1 MRTRFFTHQDVV
13 ADIAALTKAFTVS
26 LLGQSVENRSI
37 QLIQWG
43 KGATKIF
50 IWSQMHGNEAT
61 GTMAIFDLLG
71 FLSSTEFEKEQTE
84 LSKQCTLYIL
94 PMVNP
99 DGAEKW
105 TRRNVQQIDINRDYL
120 RARSPEAT
128 LLKKAQQNIQP
139 HFGFNLHDQNT
150 LWSVDGADLP
160 ATLSFL
166 APATDK
172 ILSVNETRKR
182 AMGIIVEMFKLV
194 SPLLPHQIGL
204 FDEEFEPRAFGDN
217 FQKNGTATILIEAGG
232 YQDDHEKQIIRTYY
246 FLSLLAGI
254 QAISAQSVEK
264 EPEAAYRKIPKNGK
278 KLLHLILN
286 NLHVNGIECSLSL
299 NYEDRFNAA
308 IRTVERIWSIHD
320 IGDVTG
326 WNGYTTVSNRPLYIH
341 TPILVD
347 EVAHFDVLEDGKTI
361 CSFKNGILVHSIF

>member
-13 ADIAALTKAFTVS
+13 AQIAALPTEFTVS
-26 LLGQSVENRSI
+26 LLGHSVENRSI

-43 KGATKIF
+43 DGATKIF

-71 FLSSTEFEKEQTE
+71 FLSSKEFEQEQGE

-105 TRRNVQQIDINRDYL
+105 TRRNAQQIDINRDYL
-120 RARSPEAT
+120 CARSPEAT
-128 LLKKAQQNIQP
+128 LLKKAQQDIEP

-172 ILSVNETRKR
+172 ILTVNETRKL

-194 SPLLPHQIGL
+194 SPLLPRQIGL

-232 YQDDHEKQIIRTYY
+232 YLDDHEKQTIRIYY

-254 QAISAQSVEK
+254 HAISAQSAEK
-264 EPEAAYRKIPKNGK
+264 EPEAAYRQIPANGK
-278 KLLHLILN
+278 KLLHIIL
-286 NLHVNGIECSLSL
+286 HDVQVNGMKCSLSL

-308 IRTVERIWSIHD
+308 NRTVERIWSVHD
-320 IGDVTG
+320 IGDLTG
-326 WNGYTTVSNRPLYIH
+326 WNGYTILSDRRLAIHSPLV
-341 TPILVD
+341 VD
-347 EVAHFDVLEDGKTI
+347 QEADFDVLEDGKII
-361 CSFKNGILVHSIF
+361 CSFKNGILVHSVF